1 MKTRIVFSGGERLEV
16 QQVAEVVRETLEK
29 GQLSPLARPDGSEV
43 WVNPRQIAYL
53 EPLGDTK
60 RTVWETI
67 A

>member
-16 QQVAEVVRETLEK
+16 QQVAEVVREKLEA
-29 GQLSPLARPDGSEV
+29 GELMPLARPDGSEV

-53 EPLGDTK
+53 EPLGNMK